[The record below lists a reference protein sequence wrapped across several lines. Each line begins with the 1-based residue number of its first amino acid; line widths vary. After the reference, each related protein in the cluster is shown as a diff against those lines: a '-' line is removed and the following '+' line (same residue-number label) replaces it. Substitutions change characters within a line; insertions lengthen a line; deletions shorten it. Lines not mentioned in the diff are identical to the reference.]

1 LHFVHAKDSSYEQ
14 PFTIFFS
21 LLDIS
26 QVSIWQKA
34 LILKGIILPLK

>member
-1 LHFVHAKDSSYEQ
+1 MNNRSPY
-14 PFTIFFS
+14 FFS

-26 QVSIWQKA
+26 QVLIRQKA